1 MWTGSAPLSDKAGDV
16 MKVSR
21 TAVLGVVLALLGLL
35 SLFARTCTP
44 TEAATLGVRSS
55 TTARVSAAD
64 MPDGPKGHWQLVF
77 HDHFPGTTLDTANW
91 STCYYFG
98 CTNGG
103 NNELEWYE
111 ASQVR
116 VHDGTVSL
124 TVIPQETNGKQ
135 YVSGML
141 SSHGKFSFR
150 YGYAQIVAK
159 LPVGQGLWSAFWTS
173 PTNGAWPPEIDILE
187 NWAQSH
193 CVSLYVHYGSADA
206 WDSANML
213 VPTASSAFHTYGV
226 DWEPGTIA
234 WYVDGFLVTRLTV
247 SITQPEYLIAN
258 LAVNGKLP
266 PNSAVRF
273 PQSLVI
279 RSIKV
284 WQHPAQPGGEVT
296 Y

>member
-1 MWTGSAPLSDKAGDV
+1 MRV
-16 MKVSR
+16 HR
-21 TAVLGVVLALLGLL
+21 TASLGLALAVL
-35 SLFARTCTP
+35 SSFAVCITSHAP
-44 TEAATLGVRSS
+44 SEAATLGAPRA
-55 TTARVSAAD
+55 TAARFSEAD

-77 HDHFPGTTLDTANW
+77 YDHFTGITLDTANW

-98 CTNGG
+98 CTDNG
-103 NNELEWYE
+103 NNELEWYQ
-111 ASQVR
+111 ASQVK
-116 VHDGTVSL
+116 VNGDTVSL
-124 TVIPQETNGKQ
+124 TVIPQEMNGKQ

-159 LPVGQGLWSAFWTS
+159 LPVGQGLWSAFWAS
-173 PTNGAWPPEIDILE
+173 PESGTWPPEIDIME

-193 CVSLYVHYGSADA
+193 SVSLYVHYGSADA
-206 WDSANML
+206 WDSANIL

-234 WYVDGFLVTRLTV
+234 WYVDGFLVTRLAV
-247 SITQPEYLIAN
+247 SITQPEYLIAD

-284 WQHPAQPGGEVT
+284 WQHPTQSSAQPTG
-296 Y
+296 

>member
-1 MWTGSAPLSDKAGDV
+1 MGNHRIAALGLALV
-16 MKVSR
+16 
-21 TAVLGVVLALLGLL
+21 VLGSISVGVTSYAT
-35 SLFARTCTP
+35 S
-44 TEAATLGVRSS
+44 EAATFSAG
-55 TTARVSAAD
+55 TPTAARISAAD

-77 HDHFPGTTLDTANW
+77 YDHFTGSTLDTANW

-98 CTNGG
+98 CTDGG
-103 NNELEWYE
+103 NNELEWYQ

-116 VHDGTVSL
+116 VRDGTVSL
-124 TVIPQETNGKQ
+124 TVVPKEKNGKP

-173 PTNGAWPPEIDILE
+173 PESGGWPPEIDVME

-193 CVSLYVHYGSADA
+193 SVSLYVHYGSDDR
-206 WDSANML
+206 WDSANMF

-234 WYVDGFLVTRLTV
+234 WYVDGFLVSRLAV
-247 SITQPEYLIAN
+247 SITPPEYLIAD

-284 WQHPAQPGGEVT
+284 WQHPAQVGSEVT

>member
-1 MWTGSAPLSDKAGDV
+1 MIRAY
-16 MKVSR
+16 R
-21 TAVLGVVLALLGLL
+21 TTSLGLAIAALGLL
-35 SLFARTCTP
+35 SVFATSYAP
-44 TEAATLGVRSS
+44 SEAATVRAH
-55 TTARVSAAD
+55 TLATGNISAAY

-77 HDHFPGTTLDTANW
+77 YDQFGGTTLDTTSW

-98 CTNGG
+98 CTDGG
-103 NNELEWYE
+103 NNELEWYQ

-116 VHDGTVSL
+116 VRDGTVSL
-124 TVIPQETNGKQ
+124 TVVPKETNGKP

-159 LPVGQGLWSAFWTS
+159 LPVGRGLWSAFWTS
-173 PTNGAWPPEIDILE
+173 PERGGWPPEIDVME

-193 CVSLYVHYGSADA
+193 SVSLYVHYGSDDC

-213 VPTASSAFHTYGV
+213 VPTASSEFHTYGV

-234 WYVDGFLVTRLTV
+234 WYVDGFLVSRLSV
-247 SITQPEYLIAN
+247 SITQPEYLIAD

-284 WQHPAQPGGEVT
+284 WQHPAQTGSEVT